1 MCLNPLTPI
10 LVSGRTWLAGSGEA
24 MPMTFVAVLAGS
36 VLLAAAGLLFF
47 KVAMPH
53 LIERLSS

>member
-10 LVSGRTWLAGSGEA
+10 IVSGRTWLAGSGEV
-24 MPMTFVAVLAGS
+24 MPAGFFGI
-36 VLLAAAGLLFF
+36 LLASILLIAIGLLFF